1 MKKITKI
8 IAIGIFLLGIP
19 KIVNAEEYIN
29 RGDIIPNIKVHI
41 KRDDKEYN
49 LDMYKSYINSKDKFV
64 YSLNYENP
72 IKEGYNI
79 HELDEWHNMDSNLK
93 KEIMNIIYFGYQYK
107 DRTSIDWYILT
118 QYLVWETMLEDKGE
132 IYFINNN
139 SEKVVLYESK
149 IEQIK
154 KDIEDSK
161 TFPSFASNDININTN
176 INNLP
181 EFVDENDIL
190 KDCEIDLMGAEAKI
204 ENNSLKVTKLIPGLN
219 RITIRKKD
227 QNLASDFARVYITPN
242 KEIVASRGYKE
253 NETRNIDIRASFNL
267 TIHSANKNYDLS
279 GLKYKLEKIDDFMS
293 PITISLNS
301 NESNIELSSPGEY
314 KLTEIEV
321 PDNYELT
328 NEEIVFN
335 ITSDNVSIDI
345 HPKLKESKKNQV
357 QLVSNTSST
366 EEDIFYY
373 LYDSNKNI
381 ISKLKLDKDG
391 NLKLSNIKKGDYYLG
406 KELSEETIKITL
418 NDNTA
423 KINVNDLLNNVGSLK
438 IQKKDEFNNQ
448 GYTGYHLGL
457 YDKNHNLISELITDN
472 IDSSAYSKNLA
483 PGIYY
488 IKELSEY
495 GRVLDKDLK
504 VEIKPGIETFI
515 LIKDKESIK
524 VPITGKN
531 KIPFIELISLAFIGI
546 GTAKYV
552 FKK

>member
-8 IAIGIFLLGIP
+8 IAIGLFLLGIP

-139 SEKVVLYESK
+139 NEKVMLYESK

-154 KDIEDSK
+154 KDIENSK
-161 TFPSFASNDININTN
+161 TFPSFVSNDININTN
-176 INNLP
+176 INDLP
-181 EFVDENDIL
+181 EFVDENNIL
-190 KDCEIDLMGAEAKI
+190 KDCEIDLIGAEAKI

-219 RITIRKKD
+219 RITVKKKD
-227 QNLASDFARVYITPN
+227 QNLANDFARVYITPN
-242 KEIVASRGYKE
+242 KEIVITRGYKE

-328 NEEIVFN
+328 NEEIIFDV
-335 ITSDNVSIDI
+335 TSDNVSIDI

-357 QLVSNTSST
+357 QLVSSTSST
-366 EEDIFYY
+366 EENIFYY
-373 LYDSNKNI
+373 LYDSNNNI

-406 KELSEETIKITL
+406 KELSEETIKIAL

-423 KINVNDLLNNVGSLK
+423 KINVNDLVNNVGSLK

-457 YDKNHNLISELITDN
+457 YDKNHSLISELITDN

-488 IKELSEY
+488 IKELSDY
-495 GRVLDKDLK
+495 GKVLDKDLK

-546 GTAKYV
+546 GTTKYV

>member
-8 IAIGIFLLGIP
+8 ITIGLFLLGIP
-19 KIVNAEEYIN
+19 KLVNAEEYIN

-49 LDMYKSYINSKDKFV
+49 LDIYKSYINNQDKFV

-72 IKEGYNI
+72 IEEGYDT

-107 DRTSIDWYILT
+107 DRTNIDWYMLT
-118 QYLVWETMLEDKGE
+118 QYLVWEAMLQNKGE

-139 SEKVVLYESK
+139 NEKVMLYENK
-149 IEQIK
+149 IELIK

-161 TFPSFASNDININTN
+161 TFPSFASNDININAN
-176 INNLP
+176 INDLP
-181 EFVDENDIL
+181 EFIDENDIL
-190 KDCEIDLMGAEAKI
+190 KDCEFDLMGAEARV

-219 RITIRKKD
+219 RITIKKKD

-242 KEIVASRGYKE
+242 KEIVISRGYKE
-253 NETRNIDIRASFNL
+253 NEIRNIDIRATLSL
-267 TIHSANKNYDLS
+267 TINSANKNYDLK
-279 GLKYKLEKIDDFMS
+279 GLKYKLEKIDDFIS
-293 PITISLNS
+293 PINISLNS
-301 NESNIELSSPGEY
+301 NGSNIELSSPGKY

-328 NEEIVFN
+328 NEEIIFDVA
-335 ITSDNVSIDI
+335 SSNVTIEI
-345 HPKLKESKKNQV
+345 HPKLKENKKNSA
-357 QLVSNTSST
+357 QLVSST

-391 NLKLSNIKKGDYYLG
+391 NLMLSNIKKGDYYLG
-406 KELSEETIKITL
+406 KELSEETTKISL
-418 NDNTA
+418 NGNTT
-423 KINVNDLLNNVGSLK
+423 KINVNDLLNNVGSIK
-438 IQKKDEFNNQ
+438 IQKKDKFNNQ

-457 YDKNHNLISELITDN
+457 YDKNHNLVSELITDD
-472 IDSSAYSKNLA
+472 IDSSAYSKNLT

-488 IKELSEY
+488 IREISEY
-495 GRVLDKDLK
+495 GRILDKDLK
-504 VEIKPGIETFI
+504 VEIKPGIETYV
-515 LIKDKESIK
+515 LIQNKESIN

-531 KIPFIELISLAFIGI
+531 KIPFIELISLVFIGI
-546 GTAKYV
+546 GTTKYA